1 MSDGGGVKTLP
12 VMFLGREHKK
22 PRSELF
28 YVSVHY
34 IFSFESFKIHIV
46 YTFSFFFILK
56 LKVLV

>member
-28 YVSVHY
+28 LRIRSLY
-34 IFSFESFKIHIV
+34 IFVRVIQDSHRV
-46 YTFSFFFILK
+46 HFFFFFHTQT
-56 LKVLV
+56 